1 MTHLF
6 RTRTGSS
13 LRAVL
18 LASTLGMGLL
28 AGGAAAPV
36 LAAVPAEG
44 YADLV
49 AKVMPSVVRIE
60 VTQKAEAAAP
70 GQGAGMPNPFDEFL
84 RRFGEGAPGFAPPAA
99 PDQAPQRGL
108 GSGFIISAKGEIVT
122 NNHVV
127 EGASAIRV
135 RLEDGRSFSAHV
147 VGTDP
152 LTDIAL
158 IALDNASDLPVAT
171 LAATDTLRVGDAVV
185 AVGNPFG
192 LGGTVTSGIVSAMGR
207 NINSGPYDNYI
218 QTDAAINRGNSGGPL
233 FSTDGQVVGMNT
245 AIFSPSGGSV
255 GIGFS
260 VPAQT
265 INTVITQL
273 RETGTVARG
282 WLGVSIQPVTEEL
295 AEALGLPGPQGAIVA
310 EVLPDSPALAAGLRS
325 GDVILSVNDAKV
337 EATQGL
343 PTLIAA
349 IPNGEAARLAVLRG
363 AERISLDVTIG
374 TLTPEKLQKASAT
387 VDESAPLETPLG
399 VTVAPLDAEAAAA
412 LGLGTG
418 GVVVSTVDPGSLNA
432 DRILPG
438 DVITEAAGK
447 PVDSTAALLAA
458 IRGESGK
465 TALLLKISREGKPLF
480 VGAAIATS

>member
-1 MTHLF
+1 MTRLF
-6 RTRTGSS
+6 HTRAGRS
-13 LRAVL
+13 LKAVL
-18 LASTLGMGLL
+18 LASTLGVALL
-28 AGGAAAPV
+28 AAGAAAPV

-49 AKVMPSVVRIE
+49 AKVMPSVVLIE
-60 VTQKAEAAAP
+60 VTQKAGAAAP
-70 GQGAGMPNPFDEFL
+70 GQGAGAPSPFDEFL
-84 RRFGEGAPGFAPPAA
+84 RRFGEGDPGFAPPLA
-99 PDQAPQRGL
+99 PDAAPQRGL

-127 EGASAIRV
+127 EGAASIRV
-135 RLEDGRSFSAHV
+135 RLEDGRAFSAHL
-147 VGTDP
+147 VGADP

-158 IALDNASDLPVAT
+158 IALDEAEGLPVAT
-171 LAATDTLRVGDAVV
+171 LATTDTLRVGDAVV

-207 NINSGPYDNYI
+207 NINSGPYDSYI
-218 QTDAAINRGNSGGPL
+218 QTDAAINKGNSGGPL

-273 RETGTVARG
+273 RDTGTVARG
-282 WLGVSIQPVTEEL
+282 WLGVSIQPVTEDL
-295 AEALGLPGPQGAIVA
+295 APALGLPTPQGAIVA
-310 EVLPDSPALAAGLRS
+310 EVLPDSPAQAAGLQS

-337 EATQGL
+337 EATHGL

-349 IPNGEAARLAVLRG
+349 IPTGEAARLSVLRG
-363 AERISLDVTIG
+363 EERLTLDVTIG
-374 TLTPEKLQKASAT
+374 TLTPEKLQRASAT
-387 VDESAPLETPLG
+387 LDESAPLATPLG
-399 VTVAPLDAEAAAA
+399 ITVAPLDAQGAAA
-412 LGLGTG
+412 LGLSGG
-418 GVVVSTVDPGSLNA
+418 GVMVSAVDPGSLNA

-438 DVITEAAGK
+438 DVITEAAGQ
-447 PVDSTAALLAA
+447 PVNSPAALLAA
-458 IRGESGK
+458 IERESGK
-465 TALLLKISREGKPLF
+465 TALLLKITREGKPLF
-480 VGAAIATS
+480 IGAAIATS